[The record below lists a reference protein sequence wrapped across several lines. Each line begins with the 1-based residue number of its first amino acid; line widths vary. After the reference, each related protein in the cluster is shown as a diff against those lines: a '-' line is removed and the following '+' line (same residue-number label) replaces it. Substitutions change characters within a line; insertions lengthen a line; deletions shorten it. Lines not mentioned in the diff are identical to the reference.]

1 MIFLEDEII
10 RLCEHHRMHAVQI
23 DGQWSIDA
31 SVLSPFTRDFKT
43 MPLWFQKAIINKD
56 REKNNHEGNPPTI
69 PTYII
74 RAGFILISLN
84 VGADVYHTS
93 A

>member
-1 MIFLEDEII
+1 MVSKRGSL
-10 RLCEHHRMHAVQI
+10 
-23 DGQWSIDA
+23 
-31 SVLSPFTRDFKT
+31 
-43 MPLWFQKAIINKD
+43 NKD
-56 REKNNHEGNPPTI
+56 REKNNPEGTFPTI

-84 VGADVYHTS
+84 DGADVYHTS

>member
-1 MIFLEDEII
+1 MVSKGD
-10 RLCEHHRMHAVQI
+10 H
-23 DGQWSIDA
+23 
-31 SVLSPFTRDFKT
+31 
-43 MPLWFQKAIINKD
+43 NKD
-56 REKNNHEGNPPTI
+56 REKNNPEGTSPTI

-84 VGADVYHTS
+84 DGADVYHTS